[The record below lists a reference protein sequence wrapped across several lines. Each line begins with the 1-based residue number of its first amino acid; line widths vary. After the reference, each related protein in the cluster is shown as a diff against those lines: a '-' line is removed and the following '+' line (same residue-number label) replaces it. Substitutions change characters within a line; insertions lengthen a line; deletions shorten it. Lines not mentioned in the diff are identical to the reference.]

1 MDTGR
6 KTAFEILLEIETS
19 AAYSNLSIN
28 KFIQRN
34 APPDPAFVRELVYG
48 VLENR
53 LLLDYYLDKLIA
65 SGISRTG
72 RRERT
77 LLRLGL
83 YQLIGME
90 SVPEYAAVNE
100 TVALA
105 RRLCRGR
112 EGFIN
117 GVLRGFIKKRDN
129 LALPPEGTDEYLSVR
144 YSFPLWL
151 VRMWKAQYGSRLLP
165 QLLAASNERAPL
177 TIRPNSMRTD
187 ARRLSELLTRE
198 GFVVSACSQAENI
211 LAVSG
216 SGLLASESYAGG
228 LFSVQDEGSY
238 LACTALAPRA
248 GETVIDVCAAP
259 GGKTCA
265 LAELMGDEG
274 RIIACD
280 IYQHRLDL
288 IEQQAGRLGLGII
301 STRLLDGTRGDDALF
316 GTADRVLADVP
327 CSGLGVIRRKPEI
340 KYKEPDREAYEAL
353 LKTQS
358 RLLQTAA
365 SYLKPQGTLVYSTCT
380 INKEENDFQI
390 QKFVEKN
397 REYEIIEERQFFPTE
412 GIDGFYICKLKQK
425 GN

>member
-117 GVLRGFIKKRDN
+117 GVLRGFIKKRDH

-151 VRMWKAQYGSRLLP
+151 VRMWKEQYGSRLLP

-177 TIRPNSMRTD
+177 TIRPNGMRTD

-238 LACTALAPRA
+238 LACTALAPQA

-301 STRLLDGTRGDDALF
+301 STRLLDGTRGDDAIF
-316 GTADRVLADVP
+316 GTADRVLVDVP